1 MAEPSKVIAVTGAC
15 GFIGRVVVRHLL
27 DAGYHVRALVR
38 SDVLW
43 PFVDHPHLERCR
55 GEMTEVESLRHLV
68 HSADGVVHLAA
79 RKVDEHDSESVNVGG
94 AKNLV
99 RVCEEE
105 STQWI
110 INISSQSAKLHN
122 AGVYG
127 TSKRRADAIFQ
138 ASKIPV
144 TTLML
149 SLVYGPGRSGVF
161 GTLVRLASLPLTPII
176 GRGDA
181 QFRPIHV
188 EDVAKII
195 QLCIETPETRGSTY
209 DSGGDDSVS
218 LRTFLQTIKKI
229 LDVPSPI
236 ISLPTGLLLF
246 VAKILS
252 FLPHPPVTVSN
263 IRGAM
268 ESIIMDITPLH
279 NATGFTPRALDRGLR
294 EALSPLPYNRREA
307 RALLEYCKAPSR
319 IAWHITERD
328 IGHYCM
334 ALKAHNIVPHQIDER
349 FLRSRSKL
357 AALDFLC
364 SIQKKPSILRQKL
377 ITAAAIVETNPLS
390 SSWLLPN
397 NFSLFSIMTN
407 TWFVVVRLIILLPFC
422 LPLLVPSTFK
432 RNAGL

>member
-1 MAEPSKVIAVTGAC
+1 MRESPTVIAVTGAC
-15 GFIGRVVVRHLL
+15 GFIGRAVVHRLL
-27 DAGYHVRALVR
+27 DAGYNVRALVR
-38 SDVLW
+38 SDALW
-43 PFVDHPHLERCR
+43 PFCDHPHLVRCT
-55 GEMTEVESLRHLV
+55 GDMTEAESLRHLMR
-68 HSADGVVHLAA
+68 SADGVVHLAA
-79 RKVDEHDSESVNVGG
+79 RKIDEDDSESVNVGG

-105 STQWI
+105 STRWI
-110 INISSQSAKLHN
+110 INISSQSAKLHH

-127 TSKRRADAIFQ
+127 TSKRQADAVFQ

-176 GRGDA
+176 GRGDM

-195 QLCIETPETRGSTY
+195 QLCIEIPETRGFTY
-209 DSGGDDSVS
+209 DNGGDDNVS

-229 LDVPSPI
+229 LGVSSPI
-236 ISLPTGLLLF
+236 ISLPTGFLLF
-246 VAKILS
+246 IAKILS
-252 FLPHPPVTVSN
+252 LLPHPPITVSN

-268 ESIIMDITPLH
+268 ENITMDITPFH
-279 NATGFTPRALDRGLR
+279 KVTGFTPRTLDQGLK
-294 EALSPLPYNRREA
+294 EALSPLPYNLREA
-307 RALLEYCKAPSR
+307 CALLEYCKAPSR

-328 IGHYCM
+328 IDRYCR
-334 ALKAHNIVPHQIDER
+334 ALKAHNIPAHQIDEK
-349 FLRSRSKL
+349 FLRSHRKL

-364 SIQKKPSILRQKL
+364 TIQKKPSVLRQKL

-390 SSWLLPN
+390 SSWLLPKDY
-397 NFSLFSIMTN
+397 SLFAIITN
-407 TWFVVVRLIILLPFC
+407 TWFVVARIIILLPYC
-422 LPLLVPSTFK
+422 LPLLIPSTFR